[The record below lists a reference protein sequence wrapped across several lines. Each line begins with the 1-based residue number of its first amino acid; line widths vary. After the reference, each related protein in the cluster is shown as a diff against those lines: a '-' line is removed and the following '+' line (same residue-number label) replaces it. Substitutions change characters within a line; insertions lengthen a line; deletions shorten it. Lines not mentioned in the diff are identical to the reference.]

1 MPSGRGYDAAANLV
15 PRKAA
20 LRAVHVEGASLVFVC
35 ADRTDLLECRRLI
48 GQLIDKVNA
57 SGAPLIAAIDARTSA
72 GWTRG
77 TVDTTADAYLYA
89 GQGGRKAMLG
99 RWRVV
104 AVGLLGVL
112 ALGAPSAW
120 AQPIHAGTLEWTLAV
135 GGAAACRR
143 MTSIWRP

>member
-72 GWTRG
+72 GGHAERWIRRPTPTSTRG
-77 TVDTTADAYLYA
+77 KVDGRQCSDD
-89 GQGGRKAMLG
+89 GG
-99 RWRVV
+99 W
-104 AVGLLGVL
+104 
-112 ALGAPSAW
+112 
-120 AQPIHAGTLEWTLAV
+120 
-135 GGAAACRR
+135 
-143 MTSIWRP
+143 